1 MAGPEAPEAGWKAFT
16 ENITGGGRLE
26 LDPAG
31 IEQCIKLCQEH
42 AEDMRLL
49 ADRARDDLRA
59 TELGIGEKDIDSAK
73 ELARKFDEKA
83 VGGSDAIAVSN
94 TAVGLFLAHQAY
106 AKDMGSMFEAVLRR
120 YRDQDAAFTAEL
132 GSAGADV

>member
-42 AEDMRLL
+42 AEDMR
-49 ADRARDDLRA
+49 AFARRARNDLRA
-59 TELGIGEKDIDSAK
+59 LDLGIGEKDIESAK
-73 ELARKFDEKA
+73 DLARKFDEKA
-83 VGGSDAIAVSN
+83 IGGSENIDSGN
-94 TAVGLFLAHQAY
+94 TAVGLFLAHEAY
-106 AKDMGSMFEAVLRR
+106 ALDMKSMFEATLTR
-120 YRDQDAAFTAEL
+120 YREQDAALTGNLNQTGQEL
-132 GSAGADV
+132 

>member
-42 AEDMRLL
+42 AEDMR
-49 ADRARDDLRA
+49 AFARRARNDLRA
-59 TELGIGEKDIDSAK
+59 LDLGIGEKDIESAK
-73 ELARKFDEKA
+73 DLARKFDEKA
-83 VGGSDAIAVSN
+83 IGGSENIDSGN
-94 TAVGLFLAHQAY
+94 TAVGLFLAHEAY
-106 AKDMGSMFEAVLRR
+106 ALDMKSMFEATLTR
-120 YRDQDAAFTAEL
+120 YREQDAAFTGNLNQTGQEL
-132 GSAGADV
+132 

>member
-42 AEDMRLL
+42 ADRMKLL
-49 ADRARDDLRA
+49 GGRARRELRA
-59 TELGIGEKDIDSAK
+59 TDLGLGEQDIESARQ
-73 ELARKFDEKA
+73 LARKFDEKA
-83 VGGSDAIAVSN
+83 IGGDGIEFAN
-94 TAVGLFLAHQAY
+94 TAVGLFLAHETY
-106 AKDMGSMFEAVLRR
+106 ASDMKSMFEAVLAS
-120 YRDQDAAFTAEL
+120 YKEQDAATAARL
-132 GSAGADV
+132 GSVGVQL

>member
-31 IEQCIKLCQEH
+31 IEQCIKLCDDH
-42 AEDMRLL
+42 ARRMGEL
-49 ADRARDDLRA
+49 ASRARHELRA
-59 TELGIGEKDIDSAK
+59 TDLGIGEKDIESAR

-83 VGGSDAIAVSN
+83 IGGSGIGAAN
-94 TAVGLFLAHQAY
+94 TAVGLLTAHQSY
-106 AKDMGSMFEAVLRR
+106 VKDMKSMFEAVLAS
-120 YRDQDAAFTAEL
+120 YTAQDEAIAASLGTAGSEL
-132 GSAGADV
+132 